1 MDDPIQAKQCA
12 YERTLA
18 FRDIKDINAA
28 WRSVLSLARPH
39 KVAKGE
45 RVQHGK
51 NLFFLERGKV
61 CLTFQNQEGIEKI
74 IWYIHD
80 GSVFGTTTFFDP
92 MPNDGVFICVTN
104 CVIYAFSPHAVDRI
118 STERPDLLLD
128 LIRSMARKLRIMSY
142 HASSLQLD
150 DNLIRIC
157 KFLSQRLIPNSNPLT
172 AMIDISR
179 QEMANLLG
187 MHRISLYR
195 TLRQQEKS
203 GMFGRITDST
213 ITILQPHEF
222 YKLVEK

>member
-1 MDDPIQAKQCA
+1 MDDPINAKYCICGRA
-12 YERTLA
+12 LA

-28 WRSVLSLARPH
+28 WRSVLYLARQH
-39 KVAKGE
+39 KVGKGE
-45 RVQHGK
+45 KIQQGK
-51 NLFFLERGKV
+51 NLYFLERGKV
-61 CLTFQNQEGIEKI
+61 CLAIQNQEGIEKI

-92 MPNDGVFICVTN
+92 MPNVGSFICVTN
-104 CVIYAFSPHAVDRI
+104 CVIYTFSPQTIDRI
-118 STERPDLLLD
+118 GKERPDLLLD

-142 HASSLQLD
+142 HASSMQLD
-150 DNLIRIC
+150 DNLARIC

-172 AMIDISR
+172 AKIDISR

-195 TLRQQEKS
+195 VLRQQEKR
-203 GMFGRITDST
+203 GMFGQMTDST
-213 ITILQPHEF
+213 ITILQANEF